1 MKHPMIQM
9 AVRNGVKKNFSLFFM
24 DFLLPEKTKTRK
36 IIIFLLE
43 KKMIHTHNFLK
54 YIFHTTC
61 LDIEPVELERLK
73 RLYKGDT
80 KKRHSLKEGSFEHGV
95 NGSTW
100 MHNGL

>member
-1 MKHPMIQM
+1 M
-9 AVRNGVKKNFSLFFM
+9 
-24 DFLLPEKTKTRK
+24 
-36 IIIFLLE
+36 
-43 KKMIHTHNFLK
+43 
-54 YIFHTTC
+54 FHTTC